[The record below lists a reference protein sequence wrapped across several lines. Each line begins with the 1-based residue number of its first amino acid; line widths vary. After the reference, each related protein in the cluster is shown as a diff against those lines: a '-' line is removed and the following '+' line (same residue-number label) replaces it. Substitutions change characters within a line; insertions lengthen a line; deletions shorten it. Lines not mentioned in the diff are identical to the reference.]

1 MADSVPMSER
11 ADATVASPEREGDAQ
26 TLPRPVVTPTRLA
39 AVPQPAIPRAANAVP
54 AQPVAPVAGSA
65 PGDPSMVSRPAA
77 KVAAKGKG
85 GRPKPGER
93 RVQILQTLATMLQEP
108 GSERVTT
115 AALARRLNVSEA
127 ALYRHFASKAQ
138 MFEGLIDFIE
148 RTVFSLINQI
158 SAQETDP
165 LRQLRTIIG
174 MLLAFAE
181 KNPGMS
187 RVLVGEAL
195 VNEDARLQVRI
206 NEITD
211 RLETALKQVV
221 RNAVGAGRLPAHV
234 DSGARANLVLAFVL
248 GRWLR
253 FAKSGFKRR
262 PTEGIEQMIAALV
275 S

>member
-1 MADSVPMSER
+1 MPASVGQRPYAGPQGAQSTG
-11 ADATVASPEREGDAQ
+11 AAQAAAVGSPVVASVASKPASA
-26 TLPRPVVTPTRLA
+26 TA
-39 AVPQPAIPRAANAVP
+39 APALQPASAPAAAAPTQPAAP
-54 AQPVAPVAGSA
+54 AQ
-65 PGDPSMVSRPAA
+65 A
-77 KVAAKGKG
+77 KARV
-85 GRPKPGER
+85 GRPRPGER
-93 RVQILQTLATMLQEP
+93 RVQILQTLAAMLQEP
-108 GSERVTT
+108 GPDRVTT

-158 SAQETDP
+158 SAQEQDS
-165 LRQLRTIIG
+165 LRQLRTVIG

-181 KNPGMS
+181 KNPGMT
-187 RVLVGEAL
+187 RVLIGEAL
-195 VNEDARLQVRI
+195 VNEDARLQTRI

-211 RLETALKQVV
+211 RLETAVKQVV
-221 RNAVGAGRLPAHV
+221 RNAVTGGRLPQQV
-234 DSGARANLVLAFVL
+234 DPGARANLILAFVL

-262 PTEGIEQMIAALV
+262 PTENIEQIIAALV